1 MSRLRFRLREHFVSS
16 EGEHTPARSEWL
28 RFASEAV
35 HTDTEARI
43 PFGQPLQVEPAC
55 LEPLAD

>member
-1 MSRLRFRLREHFVSS
+1 MSRLREPVVSS
-16 EGEHTPARSEWL
+16 EGEHTPARREWL
-28 RFASEAV
+28 RFASEPV
-35 HTDTEARI
+35 HTDAEARI